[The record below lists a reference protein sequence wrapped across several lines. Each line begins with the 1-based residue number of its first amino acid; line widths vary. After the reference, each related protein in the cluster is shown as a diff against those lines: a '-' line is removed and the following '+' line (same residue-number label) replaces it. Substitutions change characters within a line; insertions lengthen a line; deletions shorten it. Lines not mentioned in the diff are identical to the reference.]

1 MWKYIGLLVA
11 GTALIGSTNP
21 QVELSPK
28 AEARLARL
36 LEGRVA
42 GEPVSCLKLIGRPE
56 TKVVADAAV
65 IYGKGKTVYVNRTH
79 TPRLLGNGDQASL
92 TELICHNDVA
102 EFYRPYGVGDYGL
115 PVGSRRVEVA
125 LAEFVPYH
133 RVSSSE

>member
-1 MWKYIGLLVA
+1 MRKYIFLLVA
-11 GTALIGSTNP
+11 GTASIGSTSP
-21 QVELSPK
+21 QAEVTPK

-42 GEPVSCLKLIGRPE
+42 GKPVSCLKLIGRPE

-79 TPRLLGNGDQASL
+79 TPRLLGNGDHASL
-92 TELICHNDVA
+92 VEIICRNNVA
-102 EFYRPYGVGDYGL
+102 EFYRPYGFGYFGL
-115 PVGSRRVEVA
+115 PVGERRIEVT

-133 RVSSSE
+133 RIGSSD